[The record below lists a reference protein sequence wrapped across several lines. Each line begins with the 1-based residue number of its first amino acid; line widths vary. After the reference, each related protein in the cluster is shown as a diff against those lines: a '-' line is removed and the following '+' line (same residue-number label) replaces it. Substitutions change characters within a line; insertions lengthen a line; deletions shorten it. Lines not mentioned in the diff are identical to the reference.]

1 MPIRRFLLTVCA
13 LLLVPATGNAAVLA
27 VDAPKSVPTGTAF
40 VVTITTDSPDPVK
53 VEWQKA
59 LLMLTPTAIM
69 PEAAAPEQEGTDQ
82 AREEFSPARYSGQVL
97 LPVNINAEPGNAK
110 LACTPSGAGA
120 KPFIHDI
127 AIRANTF
134 ETQELTVEGKYVNPP
149 QSVQAR
155 IDKERARN
163 REALATKTPERLWA
177 LPFARPVPGA
187 VTSSF
192 GLRRVFNKEP
202 RAPHMGLD
210 LRGAAGTPIFA
221 CAAGRVLLAE
231 EQYYAGNCV
240 FIDHGMGVITSYMHM
255 SALKV
260 TEGQIVARGERIG
273 LVGATGRVTGPHL
286 HLGLS
291 ILNTPVDPLPL
302 LESPPKS

>member
-1 MPIRRFLLTVCA
+1 MPIRRFLLILCA
-13 LLLVPATGNAAVLA
+13 LLLAPATGKAAVLA
-27 VDAPKSVPTGTAF
+27 VDAPKNIPTGTAF
-40 VVTITTDSPDPVK
+40 VITITTDSPESVK

-59 LLMLTPTAIM
+59 WVMLTPAAVM
-69 PEAAAPEQEGTDQ
+69 PEATVTEQGDKEGDQ
-82 AREEFSPARYSGQVL
+82 KFSPARYSGQAL
-97 LPVNINAEPGNAK
+97 LPVNINAEPGNAT

-120 KPFIHDI
+120 KPFIRDI
-127 AIRANTF
+127 AITANAF

-155 IDKERARN
+155 IDAERTRN
-163 REALATKTPERLWA
+163 REALAEKTPERLWS
-177 LPFARPVPGA
+177 LPFIRPVPGA

-221 CAAGRVLLAE
+221 CAAGTVLLAE

-260 TEGQIVARGERIG
+260 TAGQTVARGELIG

-291 ILNTPVDPLPL
+291 ILGTPVDPLPL
-302 LESPPKS
+302 LETPSKS